1 MNKIDFEKW
10 KKADLE
16 RSSPYIKRPNLTNI
30 EKTKKIIS
38 ERIKEI
44 IKKLGLNTKVL
55 IINCTWYE
63 NLLLEETLIENN
75 CSVEAIKK
83 SNLEEL
89 IINID
94 SLIKK
99 KI

>member
-38 ERIKEI
+38 
-44 IKKLGLNTKVL
+44 
-55 IINCTWYE
+55 
-63 NLLLEETLIENN
+63 
-75 CSVEAIKK
+75 
-83 SNLEEL
+83 
-89 IINID
+89 
-94 SLIKK
+94 
-99 KI
+99 